1 MPNNQPT
8 ANSNLVISNHIT
20 DILDDLPQSQFLND
34 ETLKNN
40 DRLRQQMHEDLID
53 SYDEEIESE
62 MDDYIQDLRY
72 DGQPLTDSQKIA
84 RHIYFNELIRLQKEL
99 IKLQDWVVATGERI
113 VVIFEG
119 RDSAGK
125 GGAIKRITQR
135 LNPRVC
141 RVAALPAP
149 NDREKTQWY
158 FQRYVAHLPAAGEI
172 VLFDRSW
179 YNRAG
184 VERVMGFC
192 TDAQYEEFFESV
204 PEFER
209 MLVRSGI
216 RLIKYWFSISDD
228 EQESRFM
235 SRIYDPLKQWKLS
248 PMDLESRRRWEDYT
262 KAKEVMFERT
272 HIPEARWWVVE
283 GDDKKKARL
292 NCINH
297 LLSQIPYQ
305 EIQRDEVVLPE
316 REHHDNYQREPIAE
330 DMYVPNVY

>member
-1 MPNNQPT
+1 MQQYPVTPPQSIEKNTENFANKLEQLAQIPPIDASNQP
-8 ANSNLVISNHIT
+8 
-20 DILDDLPQSQFLND
+20 QSIKIN
-34 ETLKNN
+34 
-40 DRLRQQMHEDLID
+40 QQMYEDLID

-62 MDDYIQDLRY
+62 MDDYLQDLRF
-72 DGQPLTDSQKIA
+72 DGRPLSDSEKLA
-84 RHIYFNELIRLQKEL
+84 RHIYFNELIGLQKEL

-192 TDAQYEEFFESV
+192 SDAQYEEFFESV

-235 SRIYDPLKQWKLS
+235 SRIYDPLKQWKL
-248 PMDLESRRRWEDYT
+248 
-262 KAKEVMFERT
+262 ERT

-292 NCINH
+292 NCIKH
-297 LLSQIPYQ
+297 LLSQIPYE
-305 EIQRDEVVLPE
+305 EIKREAVVLPE
-316 REHHDNYQREPIAE
+316 REHNDNYQREPIAD
-330 DMYVPNVY
+330 DMYIPNWF